1 MTRKIDRR
9 VFVCRSVLTASGA
22 WLAGLAAPASTRAA
36 EGLLSAEFE
45 KLRKEL
51 QPPTD
56 ELWRTIPW
64 KMEIVEACNQGAK
77 EKKPLV
83 LRVRSG
89 HPLGCV

>member
-1 MTRKIDRR
+1 MMNLGKSLI
-9 VFVCRSVLTASGA
+9 LTLLATV
-22 WLAGLAAPASTRAA
+22 LAGLHPLPAWADEPAR
-36 EGLLSAEFE
+36 LSDTEFE
-45 KLRKEL
+45 KLHREL

-64 KMEIVEACNQGAK
+64 KLEIVEACSQAAR
-77 EKKPLV
+77 EKKAVV